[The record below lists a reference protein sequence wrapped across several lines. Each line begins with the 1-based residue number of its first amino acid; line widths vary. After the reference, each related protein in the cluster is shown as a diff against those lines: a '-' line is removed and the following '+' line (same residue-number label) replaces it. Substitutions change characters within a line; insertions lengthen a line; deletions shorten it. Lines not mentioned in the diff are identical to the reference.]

1 MVEDEEQ
8 VLNTNYRMLRRR
20 GYDVRTA
27 QTVSEVCHQLEEQLP
42 DLLILDIMLPDGN
55 GLDICRH
62 FREKT
67 MNPVLFLTGKSDIRD
82 KVEGLQQ
89 GGDYYLTKPYNFDE
103 FLAVIQM
110 LLERQKRIEEKI
122 KENFNNELKNQ
133 PVIENNQYSGET
145 LSNQEEKIE
154 SSAQEEKSY
163 NDYDFLKMYEKNFGL
178 AVKPQE
184 EKEKID
190 VSSEFKP
197 TTGEENLSVFGN
209 NEEFSVKPVYKYIGI
224 AFENYFV
231 IEMQDSLYIIDQKK
245 ANERIVYENIKNN
258 YYSNNRNSQLMLL
271 PDIVTLTYRQMGI
284 YKDNREMF
292 EKAGFSI
299 EEFGENTLK
308 ISGVPEIIVDLET
321 KDIFLDTL
329 EEINTV
335 ARTAK
340 QEIEEKFIRCLAKN
354 SANQEKK
361 IQNAQEA
368 VALLDKLLVLP
379 EPFDVTEGSTSAIK
393 MTKADIEKKFS
404 RRK

>member
-1 MVEDEEQ
+1 
-8 VLNTNYRMLRRR
+8 
-20 GYDVRTA
+20 
-27 QTVSEVCHQLEEQLP
+27 
-42 DLLILDIMLPDGN
+42 
-55 GLDICRH
+55 
-62 FREKT
+62 
-67 MNPVLFLTGKSDIRD
+67 
-82 KVEGLQQ
+82 
-89 GGDYYLTKPYNFDE
+89 
-103 FLAVIQM
+103 
-110 LLERQKRIEEKI
+110 
-122 KENFNNELKNQ
+122 
-133 PVIENNQYSGET
+133 
-145 LSNQEEKIE
+145 
-154 SSAQEEKSY
+154 
-163 NDYDFLKMYEKNFGL
+163 
-178 AVKPQE
+178 
-184 EKEKID
+184 
-190 VSSEFKP
+190 
-197 TTGEENLSVFGN
+197 
-209 NEEFSVKPVYKYIGI
+209 
-224 AFENYFV
+224 
-231 IEMQDSLYIIDQKK
+231 
-245 ANERIVYENIKNN
+245 
-258 YYSNNRNSQLMLL
+258 MLL
-271 PDIVTLTYRQMGI
+271 PDIVTLTYKQMGI